1 MLLSANQQMAQALEQ
16 AQASYT
22 FETGPGEHD
31 WVFWDEWIQ
40 KALAASATKI
50 ERKVVFNIYFKV
62 NHLVRQSND

>member
-22 FETGPGEHD
+22 FEPGPGEHD

-40 KALAASATKI
+40 KALAWLTIPK
-50 ERKVVFNIYFKV
+50 
-62 NHLVRQSND
+62 

>member
-1 MLLSANQQMAQALEQ
+1 MLWGARYVTSANQQMAQALEQ

-40 KALAASATKI
+40 KPWLATNTKI
-50 ERKVVFNIYFKV
+50 EKVVFAIYFKG
-62 NHLVRQSND
+62 